1 MPNRDI
7 SFKAILNTT
16 QMEQAARK
24 LQNLFARQKLTV
36 DDGGSLR
43 KISTGADQATKDIKE
58 LSDAARRAESD
69 IGRLGSSGGRLG
81 GLGGGLQSA
90 LIGGAAGFL
99 TVQGARQIAEQS
111 AAISNMAAESR
122 RAETA
127 LIALAGGEREA
138 AAASQSVQAASGG
151 TVTQLEAQRIATQ
164 ALSLE
169 LAKTPDQFDKL
180 VRAARVTALISPV
193 IHDVASAISEIGL
206 AAANLS
212 YRRLDQLGIS
222 VTEVK
227 SRMKE
232 LQAANSE
239 LTESQ
244 AFLTAA
250 QDALIAKGGAL
261 INSQAAQATG
271 VEQAAVA
278 WGNLYEQLALVASLP
293 IDRLAEIAAIV
304 FRDANVR
311 IGGGDL
317 LDLRDSLLA
326 QAEDTR
332 VNNAQLFGNTFGAED
347 NVRSL
352 REAAQAMGRLNEL
365 QQQGIQFADG
375 FAQKLEEL
383 ARSINASGGATEEQ
397 RAALDSARGA
407 LELYANGGIQVAQAN
422 EDAAASG
429 QTLTYSLETV
439 AAATDGA
446 GAGMTAMANIAYSA
460 ALAMDNASISAAGL
474 SAEMARLGQ
483 LKATIEAATA
493 PINAAAARGRSQAIS
508 AGTNIA
514 SIVGPGVAQQ
524 LTEAAVG
531 ALEAGFDQLKAPL
544 LSGTGTAPNEIEL
557 AFATQQIV
565 DEALGG
571 INTIRANEDARIA
584 AEKKAQQDAER
595 SAKQVASAQ
604 EKAAKDQ
611 VRILEQGLRSVPG
624 LFGTTQV
631 TQEDFAL
638 EKLGLRSE
646 TADEFLRRLR
656 AEVEQGVDLF
666 PDVSLDKAREAL
678 ERIGASVGDGSA
690 EAIIKSL
697 EQRWADSSIFAN
709 DQNITELLNLDA
721 VEQGLERARQADA
734 GQKNLLKFFGISDVE
749 AAAAGIGSA
758 TANTIKSEIVAADIK
773 GAITESMTGGASVA
787 PDVASAAASSVANIS
802 VTPAFNF
809 DLSAVDFSA
818 FSGLSDKIAE
828 AITVGPE
835 ALNMKGSLMA
845 SEVALGFL
853 TYAST
858 TGDTINYTS
867 AFLTAIEQDA
877 KAAGFDF
884 AEKGRI
890 AGSSF
895 ADGIW
900 QYPLTTEGGGK
911 NWTQYYLAGI
921 DENIGVKTED
931 IKALGAKMGNLV
943 WSGFYFWPDNQ
954 KDSTSG
960 YIERY
965 QSKIGEDVVAKAG
978 ALSGIGGAMAF
989 AMVNGFQNYFGTDEG
1004 KKVDMVAPIVGRLY
1018 VNVSAEAN
1026 KKGAA
1031 SAGRELMKSF
1041 QAGWIDGAT
1050 KAEWISEI
1058 VDTIASQ
1065 AMDAVAGAAEEATSG
1080 Q

>member
-151 TVTQLEAQRIATQ
+151 TVTQLEAQRIAAQ

-169 LAKTPDQFDKL
+169 LAKTPEEFDKL

-332 VNNAQLFGNTFGAED
+332 INNAQLFGNTFGAED

-365 QQQGIQFADG
+365 QNQGIQFADG

-383 ARSINASGGATEEQ
+383 ARAINASGGATEEQ

-407 LELYANGGIQVAQAN
+407 LELYANGGILVAQAN

-460 ALAMDNASISAAGL
+460 ALAMDNASISASGL

-544 LSGTGTAPNEIEL
+544 LSGTGTAPNDIEL
-557 AFATQQIV
+557 AFATQQII

-571 INTIRANEDARIA
+571 INTIRANEDERLA

-604 EKAAKDQ
+604 EKAAKEQ

-646 TADEFLRRLR
+646 TADEYIRRLR
-656 AEVEQGVDLF
+656 DEVKNGVDYA
-666 PDVSLDKAREAL
+666 DVSLEQAQQAL
-678 ERIGASVGDGSA
+678 ERVGANIGDGSA
-690 EAIIKSL
+690 EAIITAL
-697 EQRWADSSIFAN
+697 EKAWRDSSLFS
-709 DQNITELLNLDA
+709 DPQNIADLVNTDA
-721 VEQGLERARQADA
+721 VQAGLDQARKASE

-749 AAAAGIGSA
+749 AAAAGIGTS
-758 TANTIKSEIVAADIK
+758 TAGVIKDEIVAANIG
-773 GAITESMTGGASVA
+773 GAITESIGGAGGAA
-787 PDVASAAASSVANIS
+787 PDVTGAASAAANVAI
-802 VTPAFNF
+802 TPAFNF
-809 DLSAVDFSA
+809 DLSAVDLSA

-835 ALNMKGSLMA
+835 ALNTKGALMA

-900 QYPLTTEGGGK
+900 QYPLTSEGGEK
-911 NWTQYYLAGI
+911 NWTQYYLSGI
-921 DENIGVKTED
+921 DENIGIKTED

-954 KDSTSG
+954 EDSTSG
-960 YIERY
+960 YLERY
-965 QSKIGEDVVAKAG
+965 VEAVGKDAIAKSEQI
-978 ALSGIGGAMAF
+978 SGIGGKMMYDA
-989 AMVNGFQNYFGTDEG
+989 VTGFQNYFGTDEG
-1004 KKVDMVAPIVGRLY
+1004 KTVDLVAPIVGRLY

-1026 KKGAA
+1026 KKAAA
-1031 SAGRELMKSF
+1031 SAGQELMKSF

-1058 VDTIASQ
+1058 VDTIATQ

>member
-24 LQNLFARQKLTV
+24 LQNLFTRQKLTV

-58 LSDAARRAESD
+58 LSDAARRAETD

-81 GLGGGLQSA
+81 GLGAGLQSA

-99 TVQGARQIAEQS
+99 TVQGVRQIAEQS

-138 AAASQSVQAASGG
+138 AAAAQSVQAASGG

-383 ARSINASGGATEEQ
+383 ARAINASGGATEEQ

-439 AAATDGA
+439 ATATDGA

-460 ALAMDNASISAAGL
+460 ALAMDNASISASGL

-571 INTIRANEDARIA
+571 INTIRANEDARLA

-646 TADEFLRRLR
+646 TADEYIRRLR
-656 AEVEQGVDLF
+656 DEVKNGVDYA
-666 PDVSLDKAREAL
+666 DVSLEQAQQAL
-678 ERIGASVGDGSA
+678 ERVGANIGDGSA
-690 EAIIKSL
+690 EAIITAL
-697 EQRWADSSIFAN
+697 EKAWRDSSLFS
-709 DQNITELLNLDA
+709 DPQNIADLVNTDA
-721 VEQGLERARQADA
+721 VQAGLDQARKASE

-749 AAAAGIGSA
+749 AAAAGIGTS
-758 TANTIKSEIVAADIK
+758 TAGVIKDEIVAANIG
-773 GAITESMTGGASVA
+773 GAITESIGGAGGAA
-787 PDVASAAASSVANIS
+787 PDVTGAASAAANVAI
-802 VTPAFNF
+802 TPAFNF
-809 DLSAVDFSA
+809 DLSAVDLSA

-835 ALNMKGSLMA
+835 ALNTKGALMA

-900 QYPLTTEGGGK
+900 QYPLTSEGGEK
-911 NWTQYYLAGI
+911 NWTQYYLSGI
-921 DENIGVKTED
+921 DENIGIKTED

-954 KDSTSG
+954 EDSTSG

-965 QSKIGEDVVAKAG
+965 QSKIGEDVVANAG

-1004 KKVDMVAPIVGRLY
+1004 KTVDLVAPIVGRLY

-1031 SAGRELMKSF
+1031 SAGQELMKSF

>member
-1 MPNRDI
+1 
-7 SFKAILNTT
+7 
-16 QMEQAARK
+16 MEQAARK

-151 TVTQLEAQRIATQ
+151 TVTQLEAQRIAAQ

-169 LAKTPDQFDKL
+169 LAKTPEEFDKL

-332 VNNAQLFGNTFGAED
+332 INNAQLFGNTFGAED

-365 QQQGIQFADG
+365 QNQGIQFADG

-383 ARSINASGGATEEQ
+383 ARAINASGGATEEQ

-407 LELYANGGIQVAQAN
+407 LELYANGGILVAQAN

-460 ALAMDNASISAAGL
+460 ALAMDNASISASGL

-544 LSGTGTAPNEIEL
+544 LSGTGTAPNDIEL
-557 AFATQQIV
+557 AFATQQII

-571 INTIRANEDARIA
+571 INTIRANEDERLA

-604 EKAAKDQ
+604 EKAAKEQ

-646 TADEFLRRLR
+646 TADEYIRRLR
-656 AEVEQGVDLF
+656 DEVKNGVDYA
-666 PDVSLDKAREAL
+666 DVSLEQAQQAL
-678 ERIGASVGDGSA
+678 ERVGANIGDGSA
-690 EAIIKSL
+690 EAIITAL
-697 EQRWADSSIFAN
+697 EKAWRDSSLFS
-709 DQNITELLNLDA
+709 DPQNIADLVNTDA
-721 VEQGLERARQADA
+721 VQAGLDQARKASE

-749 AAAAGIGSA
+749 AAAAGIGTS
-758 TANTIKSEIVAADIK
+758 TAGVIKDEIVAANIG
-773 GAITESMTGGASVA
+773 GAITESIGGAGGAA
-787 PDVASAAASSVANIS
+787 PDVTGAASAAANVAI
-802 VTPAFNF
+802 TPAFNF
-809 DLSAVDFSA
+809 DLSAVDLSA

-835 ALNMKGSLMA
+835 ALNTKGALMA

-900 QYPLTTEGGGK
+900 QYPLTSEGGEK
-911 NWTQYYLAGI
+911 NWTQYYLSGI
-921 DENIGVKTED
+921 DENIGIKTED

-954 KDSTSG
+954 EDSTSG
-960 YIERY
+960 YLERY
-965 QSKIGEDVVAKAG
+965 VEAVGKDAIAKSEQI
-978 ALSGIGGAMAF
+978 SGIGGKMMYDA
-989 AMVNGFQNYFGTDEG
+989 VTGFQNYFGTDEG
-1004 KKVDMVAPIVGRLY
+1004 KTVDLVAPIVGRLY

-1026 KKGAA
+1026 KKAAA
-1031 SAGRELMKSF
+1031 SAGQELMKSF